1 MFSTIVSKFKFWRSV
16 LALAIGFALIFL
28 VVKGLLS
35 GGSFFSFFLS
45 WRNVLGLTL
54 GSVIY
59 GFFAAYSRFYKH
71 YKSHNRS
78 K

>member
-1 MFSTIVSKFKFWRSV
+1 MFITIVSKFKFWRSV
-16 LALAIGFALIFL
+16 LALALGFALIFL
-28 VVKGLLS
+28 VVKGFLAE
-35 GGSFFSFFLS
+35 GPFFSFFLS

-54 GSVIY
+54 GSVVY